1 MELSKFYTI
10 SELTVSDSP
19 DILKNY
25 LSYFTETET
34 ETVGRNQDA
43 AKAAP
48 GQVRAMHQKF
58 QVHHPHD
65 HYHHHHHHVLN
76 LQQQQQLLNA
86 DVSSLRIDVE
96 ATPDCKKSD
105 IVGTPVK
112 VNAYGSSHP
121 A

>member
-1 MELSKFYTI
+1 M
-10 SELTVSDSP
+10 VP
-19 DILKNY
+19 
-25 LSYFTETET
+25 
-34 ETVGRNQDA
+34 GNQDA

-58 QVHHPHD
+58 QVHH

-86 DVSSLRIDVE
+86 DVSSLRINVE
-96 ATPDCKKSD
+96 ATPDCKTSD
-105 IVGTPVK
+105 MVGTHVK
-112 VNAYGSSHP
+112 GNAYGSSHP